1 MFIMNSY
8 FHSQAAGENK
18 RRRTRGLL
26 IDTAI
31 DIFSKKGIE
40 AASIQEITTS
50 AGLANGTFYNHF
62 RDKDE
67 LAGCVSEAIALEI
80 GRHLAVEMTD
90 LDKGAVRVA
99 VASWAFLRIALGMSE
114 WAQVLAADYY
124 RRPFSDSTVFR
135 YMRTDLEMAV
145 RQSNLDVEIDDF
157 LFEQLA
163 SLMISTLQRQLRD
176 GHDSTLMRRM
186 CENMLRVIGL
196 TPSQAKR
203 EVAKAEQHPL
213 ITKEISQD
221 VGHLTQKAI

>member
-1 MFIMNSY
+1 MNSY

-67 LAGCVSEAIALEI
+67 LAGCVSEAIVLEI
-80 GRHLAVEMTD
+80 GRHLVDEMTD

-99 VASWAFLRIALGMSE
+99 VVSMGVALVRGVRPLSFSWFSRVVFS
-114 WAQVLAADYY
+114 WFSY
-124 RRPFSDSTVFR
+124 R
-135 YMRTDLEMAV
+135 A
-145 RQSNLDVEIDDF
+145 ID
-157 LFEQLA
+157 
-163 SLMISTLQRQLRD
+163 
-176 GHDSTLMRRM
+176 
-186 CENMLRVIGL
+186 
-196 TPSQAKR
+196 
-203 EVAKAEQHPL
+203 
-213 ITKEISQD
+213 
-221 VGHLTQKAI
+221 